1 MKAKQAKEILKQ
13 FNELEVNF
21 SDKTASIIYLSYLIP
36 EPGDEDSECYVANY
50 PFFTFKDD
58 EKNLRI
64 ELFVNCENVTLKE
77 IKEMVDF
84 IHFDVYIGKLDDD
97 FTKIKPVRISA
108 NSLDSLKSK
117 FLKFLLEYK
126 C

>member
-1 MKAKQAKEILKQ
+1 MKAKQAKEILKH

-21 SDKTASIIYLSYLIP
+21 SDKTASLYYLSYLM
-36 EPGDEDSECYVANY
+36 PGKDNEGYGYSIDYQ
-50 PFFTFKDD
+50 FFSFKDD

-64 ELFVNCENVTLKE
+64 ELFITCENVTLKE
-77 IKEMVDF
+77 IREMVDF
-84 IHFDVYIGKLDDD
+84 IHFDVYIGKLDED
-97 FTKIKPVRISA
+97 FTGIAPVRISA
-108 NSLDSLKSK
+108 NSLDSLKDK

>member
-21 SDKTASIIYLSYLIP
+21 SDETACLDYLSYLMP
-36 EPGDEDSECYVANY
+36 AKDEEGNEYLVDY

-64 ELFVNCENVTLKE
+64 ELFVKCENVTLKQ
-77 IKEMVDF
+77 IREMIDF
-84 IHFDVYIGKLDDD
+84 IHFDVYIGKLDED

-108 NSLDSLKSK
+108 NSLYSLKDK

>member
-1 MKAKQAKEILKQ
+1 MKSKQAKEILKQ
-13 FNELEVNF
+13 FNDLEENF
-21 SDKTASIIYLSYLIP
+21 NDNTASLDYLSYLIP
-36 EPGDEDSECYVANY
+36 NEDEEGNECLVDY

-64 ELFVNCENVTLKE
+64 ELFVNCENATLKE
-77 IKEMVDF
+77 IREMVDF

-108 NSLDSLKSK
+108 NSLDSLKTK
-117 FLKFLLEYK
+117 FLNFLIGYK

>member
-21 SDKTASIIYLSYLIP
+21 SDKTASLDYLSYLM
-36 EPGDEDSECYVANY
+36 PGKDNEFNEYIVDC
-50 PFFTFKDD
+50 PFFTFKDG

-64 ELFVNCENVTLKE
+64 ELFVNCENVTLKQ
-77 IKEMVDF
+77 IREMIDF
-84 IHFDVYIGKLDDD
+84 IHFDVYIGKLDVD

-108 NSLDSLKSK
+108 NSLDSLKAK

>member
-21 SDKTASIIYLSYLIP
+21 NDNTASLDYLSYLMP
-36 EPGDEDSECYVANY
+36 EKDNEDNEYIVDY
-50 PFFTFKDD
+50 PFFSFKDD

-64 ELFVNCENVTLKE
+64 ELFVNCENATLKE
-77 IKEMVDF
+77 IREMIDF

-108 NSLDSLKSK
+108 NSLDSLKDK

>member
-1 MKAKQAKEILKQ
+1 MKAKQAKEILKH

-21 SDKTASIIYLSYLIP
+21 SDKTASLDYLSYLM
-36 EPGDEDSECYVANY
+36 PGKDNEDNEYIVDY

-64 ELFVNCENVTLKE
+64 ELFINCENVTLKE
-77 IKEMVDF
+77 IREMIDF
-84 IHFDVYIGKLDDD
+84 IHFDVYIGKLDED
-97 FTKIKPVRISA
+97 FTGVNPVRISA
-108 NSLDSLKSK
+108 NSLDSLKAK

>member
-21 SDKTASIIYLSYLIP
+21 SDKTASIIYLNYLIP
-36 EPGDEDSECYVANY
+36 EPGDEVSECYFANC
-50 PFFTFKDD
+50 PFFSFKDG
-58 EKNLRI
+58 EQNLRI
-64 ELFVNCENVTLKE
+64 ELFINCENVTLKQ
-77 IKEMVDF
+77 IREMVDF

-108 NSLDSLKSK
+108 NSLDSLKDK

>member
-13 FNELEVNF
+13 FNELEANF
-21 SDKTASIIYLSYLIP
+21 NDNTASLDYLSYLMPKKDNEGNEYIV
-36 EPGDEDSECYVANY
+36 DY
-50 PFFTFKDD
+50 PFFSFKND

-64 ELFVNCENVTLKE
+64 ELFVKCENVTLKQ
-77 IKEMVDF
+77 IREMIDF

-108 NSLDSLKSK
+108 NSLDSLKDK
-117 FLKFLLEYK
+117 FLKFILEYK

>member
-13 FNELEVNF
+13 FNKLEENF
-21 SDKTASIIYLSYLIP
+21 NDNTASIDYLSYLMP
-36 EPGDEDSECYVANY
+36 EKDNEDNEYIANY

-64 ELFVNCENVTLKE
+64 ELFVNCENATLKE
-77 IKEMVDF
+77 IREMVDF

-108 NSLDSLKSK
+108 NSLDSLKDK

>member
-21 SDKTASIIYLSYLIP
+21 SDETASIIYLSYLIP
-36 EPGDEDSECYVANY
+36 NEDEEGNECLVDY

-64 ELFVNCENVTLKE
+64 ELFVNCENATLKE
-77 IKEMVDF
+77 IREMVDF

-97 FTKIKPVRISA
+97 FTKINPVRISA
-108 NSLDSLKSK
+108 NSLDSLKTK
-117 FLKFLLEYK
+117 FLNFLIGYK

>member
-1 MKAKQAKEILKQ
+1 MKAKQAKEILKH

-21 SDKTASIIYLSYLIP
+21 SDKTASIIYLNYLMP
-36 EPGDEDSECYVANY
+36 EKDNEDNDYVVDY
-50 PFFTFKDD
+50 PFFSFKDD

-64 ELFVNCENVTLKE
+64 ELFVKCENITLKE
-77 IKEMVDF
+77 IREMVDF
-84 IHFDVYIGKLDDD
+84 IHFDIYIGKLDED
-97 FTKIKPVRISA
+97 FTGINPVRISA
-108 NSLDSLKSK
+108 NSLDSLKDK

>member
-13 FNELEVNF
+13 FNKLEENF
-21 SDKTASIIYLSYLIP
+21 NDNTASLDYLSYLMP
-36 EPGDEDSECYVANY
+36 EKDNEDNEYIANY

-64 ELFVNCENVTLKE
+64 ELFVNCENATLKE
-77 IKEMVDF
+77 IREMVDF

-108 NSLDSLKSK
+108 NSLDSLKDK

>member
-1 MKAKQAKEILKQ
+1 MKSKQAKEILKQ
-13 FNELEVNF
+13 FNDLEENF
-21 SDKTASIIYLSYLIP
+21 NDNTASLDYLSYLIP
-36 EPGDEDSECYVANY
+36 NEDEEGNECLVDY

-77 IKEMVDF
+77 IREMVDF

-108 NSLDSLKSK
+108 NSLDSLKTK
-117 FLKFLLEYK
+117 FLNFLIGYK

>member
-21 SDKTASIIYLSYLIP
+21 SDKTASLDYLSYLMP
-36 EPGDEDSECYVANY
+36 EKDNEGNEYIVDC
-50 PFFTFKDD
+50 PFFAFKDD

-64 ELFVNCENVTLKE
+64 ELFVKCENVTLKQ
-77 IKEMVDF
+77 IREMIDF
-84 IHFDVYIGKLDDD
+84 IHFDIYIGKLDDD

-108 NSLDSLKSK
+108 NSLDSLKDK

>member
-21 SDKTASIIYLSYLIP
+21 SDETACLDYLSYLM
-36 EPGDEDSECYVANY
+36 PGKDEEGNEYITDYS
-50 PFFTFKDD
+50 FFTFKDD

-77 IKEMVDF
+77 IREMVDF
-84 IHFDVYIGKLDDD
+84 IHFDVCIGKLDDD
-97 FTKIKPVRISA
+97 FTEIKPVRISA
-108 NSLDSLKSK
+108 NSLDSLKDK